1 MRSGLICFLLVTHA
15 LHAVVMPVVSLVA
28 LERLEV
34 AALELRHRDL
44 LLDELEEQ
52 FLLVTDT
59 PPYLS
64 DVILTLL

>member
-1 MRSGLICFLLVTHA
+1 
-15 LHAVVMPVVSLVA
+15 MPVVSLVA

-59 PPYLS
+59 PPHLS